1 MLEGTQ
7 IRAKPPRPPSG
18 DAAKDKKDS
27 KKKSGMRQKLLKLFK
42 PTSNT
47 MEPTAPALPF
57 TKKTPFTD
65 EYRIG
70 DRSLG
75 FGINGKVMEC
85 THKQTGKVYA
95 LKVLK
100 DCAKA
105 RREVGLH
112 QRASACPYIVRTHEV
127 FENVYAGHSC
137 LLVVMECMRGGEL
150 FMHIQKRGEQAF
162 TEREAAEIMHQIC
175 QALAFLHRMNI
186 AHRDLKPENLLYAD
200 ETGGRLKLTDFGFA
214 KEVEPAKKDLQ
225 TPCYT
230 PYYVAP
236 EVLGPEKYDMSCDM
250 WSLGVIMYILL
261 CGFPPFYSNHGLAIS
276 PGMKKRIRAGQYEF
290 PNPEWAAVSNEAK
303 DIIRHLLHTDPAKR
317 LDIETLL
324 GHRWISQCHQ
334 VPQTPLMSVQIL
346 REEAANGGWE
356 EVQDEMNNALA
367 SMRVDRE
374 DALTLKALKESNNKL
389 LQKRNKAGL
398 P

>member
-1 MLEGTQ
+1 
-7 IRAKPPRPPSG
+7 
-18 DAAKDKKDS
+18 
-27 KKKSGMRQKLLKLFK
+27 
-42 PTSNT
+42 
-47 MEPTAPALPF
+47 MEPPVQALPF
-57 TKKTPFTD
+57 TKKTAFTE
-65 EYRIG
+65 EYRVS

-75 FGINGKVMEC
+75 VGINGKVMEC

-95 LKVLK
+95 LK
-100 DCAKA
+100 
-105 RREVGLH
+105 
-112 QRASACPYIVRTHEV
+112 
-127 FENVYAGHSC
+127 
-137 LLVVMECMRGGEL
+137 
-150 FMHIQKRGEQAF
+150 HIQKRGELAF

-175 QALAFLHRMNI
+175 QALAFLHRVSI
-186 AHRDLKPENLLYAD
+186 AHRDLKPENLLYTD

-214 KEVEPAKKDLQ
+214 KEVGHAQKELQ

-261 CGFPPFYSNHGLAIS
+261 CGFPPFYSNHGLPIS

-303 DIIRHLLHTDPAKR
+303 DIIRHLLHTDPAQR

-324 GHRWISQCHQ
+324 SHRWISQCHR
-334 VPQTPLMSVQIL
+334 VPQTPLMSVQVL
-346 REEAANGGWE
+346 REEAASGAWE

-389 LQKRNKAGL
+389 LQKRNRAGL